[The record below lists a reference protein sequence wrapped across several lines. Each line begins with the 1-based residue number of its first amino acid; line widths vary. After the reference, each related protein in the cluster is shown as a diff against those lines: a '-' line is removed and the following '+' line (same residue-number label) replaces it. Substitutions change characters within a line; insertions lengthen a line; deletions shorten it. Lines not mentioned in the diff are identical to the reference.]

1 MFLLCSGDFAIV
13 AGYANRRF
21 PLGRGAFR
29 SVLGRQAVTRSMD
42 RPALLS
48 ALRARTAR
56 LEGAGRADAGEVPLA
71 SGLPVLS
78 RAALHEVVAESPG
91 CGAGF
96 CAVLLGRVGGTVLW
110 IGDGGLLAWPPGLAR
125 FGLTPAKLVLAR
137 TSRWSDALW
146 AMEEALR
153 CPAVS
158 GAVLALPL
166 EQTTG
171 HHPLDLT
178 ATRRLQLAAE
188 AGGALGLLLRPDV
201 GSVAPSATTTRW
213 RISAHPAEAE
223 ATLNAECWQL
233 ELLRTKAGRPGGPWA
248 VTWNAAAGQ
257 LVLAATIARP
267 ARQAAR

>member
-1 MFLLCSGDFAIV
+1 ML
-13 AGYANRRF
+13 
-21 PLGRGAFR
+21 
-29 SVLGRQAVTRSMD
+29 T
-42 RPALLS
+42 
-48 ALRARTAR
+48 ALRARVAR
-56 LEGAGRADAGEVPLA
+56 LEGSLRNRHSRDAIPICD
-71 SGLPVLS
+71 GLPVDGLA
-78 RAALHEVVAESPG
+78 RAAVHDVLATSPG
-91 CGAGF
+91 CGAAL
-96 CAVLLGRVGGTVLW
+96 CALLLARTGGTVLW
-110 IGDGGLLAWPPGLAR
+110 IALEQDGLLAWPPGLVR

-137 TSRWSDALW
+137 TSRRSDALW

-158 GAVLALPL
+158 GAVLALPP
-166 EQTTG
+166 EQTAG

-223 ATLNAECWQL
+223 ATLDAECWQL
-233 ELLRTKAGRPGGPWA
+233 ELVRTKAGRPGGPWA

>member
-1 MFLLCSGDFAIV
+1 MPSALSDI
-13 AGYANRRF
+13 
-21 PLGRGAFR
+21 PLDQAA
-29 SVLGRQAVTRSMD
+29 VLA
-42 RPALLS
+42 
-48 ALRARTAR
+48 ALRARVAR
-56 LEGAGRADAGEVPLA
+56 LEGSIRDRHSHDAIPICDGLPGDGLARAAVHDVLA
-71 SGLPVLS
+71 S
-78 RAALHEVVAESPG
+78 SPG
-91 CGAGF
+91 CGAAL
-96 CAVLLGRVGGTVLW
+96 CALLLARTGGTVLW
-110 IGDGGLLAWPPGLAR
+110 ITLEQDGLLAWPPGLAR

-158 GAVLALPL
+158 GALLALPPG
-166 EQTTG
+166 QTTG

-178 ATRRLQLAAE
+178 VTRRLQLAAE
-188 AGGALGLLLRPDV
+188 AGGALGLLLRSDV

-233 ELLRTKAGRPGGPWA
+233 ELLRTKVGRPDGPWA